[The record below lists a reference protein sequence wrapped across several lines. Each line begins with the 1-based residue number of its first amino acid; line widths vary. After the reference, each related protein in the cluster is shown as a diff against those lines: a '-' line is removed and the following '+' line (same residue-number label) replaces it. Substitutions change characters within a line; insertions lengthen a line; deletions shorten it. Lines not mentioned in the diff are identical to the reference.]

1 MLELRNVSKVYSPG
15 TVNENCLFRHFSLT
29 IPDGQFV
36 SVVGSNGSGK
46 TTMLNIVCGS
56 IPVDEGGIL
65 IGGQD
70 ITKMREHKRYRN
82 IGRVYQNPAMGTCG
96 TMTILPPVEIK
107 PGRLNIV
114 EGAYACHPELRGYYA
129 RTACLTV
136 PPEEQLRR
144 IRARDGEEMLER
156 FRTMWIPMENRYLEA
171 DQIREQADFVY

>member
-1 MLELRNVSKVYSPG
+1 
-15 TVNENCLFRHFSLT
+15 
-29 IPDGQFV
+29 
-36 SVVGSNGSGK
+36 
-46 TTMLNIVCGS
+46 
-56 IPVDEGGIL
+56 
-65 IGGQD
+65 
-70 ITKMREHKRYRN
+70 
-82 IGRVYQNPAMGTCG
+82 
-96 TMTILPPVEIK
+96 MTILPPVEIK

>member
-1 MLELRNVSKVYSPG
+1 MDDFFLPAEKRTKERLSEVGGNVDRERFREEVLAPLAAG
-15 TVNENCLFRHFSLT
+15 RTVS
-29 IPDGQFV
+29 
-36 SVVGSNGSGK
+36 
-46 TTMLNIVCGS
+46 
-56 IPVDEGGIL
+56 
-65 IGGQD
+65 
-70 ITKMREHKRYRN
+70 YR
-82 IGRVYQNPAMGTCG
+82 RFDCG

-171 DQIREQADFVY
+171 DRIREQADFVY